1 MKTLAKYHVCS
12 HFVIG
17 ENTFKNTGLSCPA
30 SYRDFRETDLW
41 GLFLESPG
49 NLPGPRSIFVNI
61 FFAELHSEYRHDTW
75 PKFSSNYKILKF
87 SIQS

>member
-1 MKTLAKYHVCS
+1 MTTLAKYHVCS

-30 SYRDFRETDLW
+30 SYRDFRETGPR

-49 NLPGPRSIFVNI
+49 NLPGPRSIFVNV
-61 FFAELHSEYRHDTW
+61 
-75 PKFSSNYKILKF
+75 FSLNYTVNRDMILG
-87 SIQS
+87 QSFHRIIRF